1 MTRFE
6 LPINQFKQFMSFF
19 GGLNAKSSLMEDVI
33 QFQGN
38 VAALAD
44 GHGGQ
49 HGVAIAEFACERVIT
64 TLSAVEPDA
73 DPNQFYETM
82 PRMFAEIHTDYL
94 QTFAHSNVYIYDG
107 VPMFG
112 NQVVRGGSTLSV
124 MYQGVY
130 QGRSYIMT
138 ANVGDSDVYIFSSK
152 DGVYRA
158 KQLTI
163 TDEPTN
169 ESEYHRV
176 QKLGQMAA
184 HFVYDTKGSVTVA
197 GHLPIFE
204 DDGKMIYYE
213 DTYTP
218 YTQAVLAYQTAWHAV
233 DRAKKAGE
241 PIEELRAT
249 LTRVM
254 ADHTEKKYAYDRSQ
268 DSRRNPNTAR
278 GDRGAYIMV
287 DTLDPTNSIK
297 LGLTRAI
304 GDYHAH
310 KVGLTHEPHVSIT
323 FLDEDLGDQ
332 AVLFMASDG
341 ILDCYRME
349 QLAEVVMTTAPDQ
362 LMALFV
368 AKGKELFHKT
378 HDDMSFVLKQL

>member
-1 MTRFE
+1 
-6 LPINQFKQFMSFF
+6 
-19 GGLNAKSSLMEDVI
+19 
-33 QFQGN
+33 
-38 VAALAD
+38 
-44 GHGGQ
+44 
-49 HGVAIAEFACERVIT
+49 
-64 TLSAVEPDA
+64 
-73 DPNQFYETM
+73 
-82 PRMFAEIHTDYL
+82 
-94 QTFAHSNVYIYDG
+94 
-107 VPMFG
+107 
-112 NQVVRGGSTLSV
+112 
-124 MYQGVY
+124 
-130 QGRSYIMT
+130 
-138 ANVGDSDVYIFSSK
+138 
-152 DGVYRA
+152 
-158 KQLTI
+158 
-163 TDEPTN
+163 
-169 ESEYHRV
+169 
-176 QKLGQMAA
+176 
-184 HFVYDTKGSVTVA
+184 
-197 GHLPIFE
+197 
-204 DDGKMIYYE
+204 
-213 DTYTP
+213 
-218 YTQAVLAYQTAWHAV
+218 
-233 DRAKKAGE
+233 
-241 PIEELRAT
+241 
-249 LTRVM
+249 M